1 MRALLLGNDR
11 TLVAFAAANRRVAV
25 EADDQFVPQSLG
37 FAEQRD
43 MSDMQNVK
51 KTIGKND
58 GLFWPGRREERGQ
71 FLACQNFP

>member
-1 MRALLLGNDR
+1 MRALAFGDDR
-11 TLVAFAAANRRVAV
+11 TLVALVAANRSVAV
-25 EADDQFVPQSLG
+25 EADDQFVPQSFGLS
-37 FAEQRD
+37 EQRD